1 MQEDNHLSG
10 NNLSVF
16 KTRPDILKIESANVP
31 FHSNPYISPNA
42 QRERICIFTDFPEVP
57 WSAQPLGGC
66 SISQNCRF
74 FVKHTDTA
82 KMCLIDF

>member
-1 MQEDNHLSG
+1 MQENNHLSG
-10 NNLSVF
+10 DNLSIF

-31 FHSNPYISPNA
+31 FHSNPYLCPNA
-42 QRERICIFTDFPEVP
+42 QSEKICIFTFFPEVP
-57 WSAQPLGGC
+57 WSAQPLGSC

-74 FVKHTDTA
+74 FVKDTEAA